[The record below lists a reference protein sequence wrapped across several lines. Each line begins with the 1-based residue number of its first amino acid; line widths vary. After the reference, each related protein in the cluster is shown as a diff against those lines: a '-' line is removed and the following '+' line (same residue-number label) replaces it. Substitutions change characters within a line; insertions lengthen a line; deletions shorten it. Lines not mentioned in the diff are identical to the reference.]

1 MSLKTNKNGL
11 DLMTHYQKTLQES
24 VQKLRMI
31 RAYDAQRLSESGY
44 SYLNDALDDIHR
56 VSSSLSMNIMLHAP
70 VEHLIHEEDDF
81 ENLCADI
88 AINITDFLVN
98 AKYIKDCTDT
108 DDMTEFNVQDG
119 VRTILHKQLD
129 KI

>member
-1 MSLKTNKNGL
+1 MSLKTNKSGL
-11 DLMTHYQKTLQES
+11 DQLTHYQTTLQES
-24 VQKLRMI
+24 IQKLRMI
-31 RAYDAQRLSESGY
+31 RAFDAQRLSQSGN

-56 VSSSLSMNIMLHAP
+56 VTSSLSMSIMLHAP
-70 VEHLIHEEDDF
+70 VDHLLHEEDDF
-81 ENLCADI
+81 ENVCADI
-88 AINITDFLVN
+88 ALHITDFLVN

-119 VRTILHKQLD
+119 IRTILHKQLD